1 MNCRCGYEASSKEDL
16 AEHVEAMVALGDEK
30 DHGER

>member
-1 MNCRCGYEASSKEDL
+1 MECRCGYEAASKQDMD
-16 AEHVEAMVALGDEK
+16 EHVEAMVSLGDRE